1 MGLVVEIFFV
11 ENDRVYYLVSDNF
24 IENTYDKIISILP
37 KGTKRYLIM
46 DKIIEEQ
53 LNSPYNPCEKN
64 LKSKGF

>member
-24 IENTYDKIISILP
+24 IENTYDKIISILL